1 MNKVFL
7 QLGSNIEPRKIFL
20 SDAINL
26 IKSTIGKISKISKV
40 YESTPWGVDNQMNY
54 LNQIIV
60 IDSLFNENELLDKI
74 LEIEKNMGR
83 IRIEKWGERIIDIDI
98 LFYNN
103 EIIEKAN
110 LCIPHK
116 HLHRRKFVL
125 KPLNE
130 VASDFIHPKY
140 RLTISEL
147 LEKCEDLEI
156 VEEYVT

>member
-26 IKSTIGKISKISKV
+26 IKSTIGKISKMSKV

-103 EIIEKAN
+103 EIIETAN

>member
-103 EIIEKAN
+103 EIIETSN